1 MKRGWQKGRVAER
14 EGYALDMGSRSEA
27 VAFCCPCRCRCLLR
41 ADKKRSFDDT
51 LAVLKDTVEIQ
62 PQGHAIDK
70 EYPDIIYVPETSKFS
85 MITQVFV
92 CMMRLCMSSM
102 LCVLLCECMM
112 HVHVLY
118 DVRSG
123 MVWVC
128 VRKRARQRKMTV
140 V

>member
-1 MKRGWQKGRVAER
+1 MAER

-27 VAFCCPCRCRCLLR
+27 VAFCCLCRCRCLLR

-85 MITQVFV
+85 MITQVC
-92 CMMRLCMSSM
+92 CM
-102 LCVLLCECMM
+102 
-112 HVHVLY
+112 Y
-118 DVRSG
+118 DASVY
-123 MVWVC
+123 V
-128 VRKRARQRKMTV
+128 
-140 V
+140 